1 MLVPPVV
8 VTVTSTGPAD
18 PAGEVA
24 VMEES
29 EFTMKLVAGV
39 EPKLTAVAPVKLVP
53 EMATL
58 VPPAVVPALGLIL
71 ITVGGDTE
79 LKTASDSCR
88 TLCEVTA
95 RPASAAPPRFDREV
109 VEFGTRVH

>member
-1 MLVPPVV
+1 VALVALEVV
-8 VTVTSTGPAD
+8 IVTSTGPAD

-53 EMATL
+53 AIVTL
-58 VPPAVVPALGLIL
+58 VPPAVDPELGLTL
-71 ITVGGDTE
+71 VTVG
-79 LKTASDSCR
+79 
-88 TLCEVTA
+88 
-95 RPASAAPPRFDREV
+95 SA
-109 VEFGTRVH
+109 T